1 MTKQRSEWEDRA
13 WKIALGLLWPLLL
26 MLAGWMREID
36 ATVREFDGDHKVIDK
51 QLEFQNKQL
60 DRLIG
65 RLDRLEERK

>member
-1 MTKQRSEWEDRA
+1 MSKQKPDWEDRA

-36 ATVREFDGDHKVIDK
+36 ASVREFEGDHKVIDK

-60 DRLIG
+60 DRLIQ
-65 RLDRLEERK
+65 RFDRLEEKQ